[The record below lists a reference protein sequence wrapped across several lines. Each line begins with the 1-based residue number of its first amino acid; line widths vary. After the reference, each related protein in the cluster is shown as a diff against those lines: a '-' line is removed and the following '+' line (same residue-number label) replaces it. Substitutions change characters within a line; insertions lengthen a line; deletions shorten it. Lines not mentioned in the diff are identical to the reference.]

1 MLKTERLILRRWED
15 SDAEDLFK
23 YASDPDV
30 DIPLMHEKR
39 TGHVRLIIKE
49 DWITHTIPGV

>member
-30 DIPLMHEKR
+30 DVPLMHEKR
-39 TGHVRLIIKE
+39 TGHVSMMTKE
-49 DWITHTIPGV
+49 DWVMEH

>member
-15 SDAEDLFK
+15 SDAEDLYK

-30 DIPLMHEKR
+30 GSDRRMAASPER
-39 TGHVRLIIKE
+39 
-49 DWITHTIPGV
+49 